1 MWVTCTGSSLEGTRL
16 GGRKPRFAHPS
27 ERRFARIL
35 DFYRLRW
42 EYEPHTFPLLWDG
55 SGTAKESFT
64 PDFWLPDL
72 GFYLE
77 LTTLRQRLV
86 TRKNRKVRR
95 FRQLYPDRRIQ
106 LLYRNDLE
114 KLALKFAARRPMLQA
129 A

>member
-1 MWVTCTGSSLEGTRL
+1 MWATCTGSSPEGTRL
-16 GGRKPRFAHPS
+16 GGRKARFAHPS

-55 SGTAKESFT
+55 SGKAKQSFT

-72 GFYLE
+72 GVYLE

-95 FRQLYPDRRIQ
+95 FRQLYPDRRIH